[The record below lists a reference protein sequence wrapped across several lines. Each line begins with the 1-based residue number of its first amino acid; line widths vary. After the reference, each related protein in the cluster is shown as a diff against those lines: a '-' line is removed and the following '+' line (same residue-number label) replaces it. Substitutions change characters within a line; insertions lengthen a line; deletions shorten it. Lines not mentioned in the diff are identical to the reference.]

1 MPVHHEPGHLFSL
14 SWCFTWR
21 SAYQQPWTRGPA
33 SYVKEFL
40 LFIKQ
45 FSNHFQLVP
54 QLSWCGQYV
63 GWTWRPGIVRNSDE
77 EEIKGAYRRMAK
89 QFHPDGCYLLLLLLV
104 HVYLACVFQAF
115 VYLCQIQ
122 RSYKFVPVTFCC
134 IHGAMHPI
142 IVFSEYK
149 FLVCF
154 NWPWKPSGPNL
165 E

>member
-1 MPVHHEPGHLFSL
+1 
-14 SWCFTWR
+14 
-21 SAYQQPWTRGPA
+21 
-33 SYVKEFL
+33 
-40 LFIKQ
+40 
-45 FSNHFQLVP
+45 
-54 QLSWCGQYV
+54 
-63 GWTWRPGIVRNSDE
+63 
-77 EEIKGAYRRMAK
+77 
-89 QFHPDGCYLLLLLLV
+89 
-104 HVYLACVFQAF
+104 